1 MRPRLQTLPNLND
14 GLFETLIVTNSVPLS
29 FGARTT
35 YPKELR
41 TILVT
46 SLQRSLGKSL
56 STGIVGFI
64 LTVSL
69 VSSAAAREKFAAYP
83 SLPSG
88 YTSIKVFD
96 RQGKFV
102 GRIPAEDKY
111 WVSIDRIPAFLQK
124 AVVAIED
131 SRFYEHSGIDIR
143 GIARALVKD
152 VMKGKMAEGGSTITQ
167 QLIKN
172 KLLSGEKTLDRK
184 LKEAQLAME
193 YERKYTKKQI
203 LEMYLNE
210 IYYGNGAWGIAQ
222 ASRLYF
228 DKTPEQLSEAECALL
243 AGVPKNPSRYNP
255 LAKSSAAGARRN
267 LVIARMAE
275 LNIITQR
282 KKHALSARPVTFVKR
297 GEAPQYMAH
306 IRNKLIER
314 YGANIIE
321 QGGLEVTSAMDL
333 TMQKQAEKILREG
346 VRRISPDLQ
355 GALVSLDP
363 ATGDV
368 LAAVGGVDLTRNS
381 YNRAFYARRQPGSAI
396 KPLIYAAA
404 LEKGITA
411 GSMWNDSPVTYN
423 RGNGD
428 VWQPQNYGN
437 ERQGELSLRKA
448 LAYSN
453 NIIAVKVLDTV
464 GVSYF
469 TGFAGNM
476 GLSLHDGNGLSL
488 ALGTEEVTLSD
499 LVSSYAPLANGG
511 SRPVPRTIVRI
522 YDRNRNAWTENP
534 PSVSRALSPAA
545 AFITTQMLKDVMT
558 YGTAK
563 SLKTFGR
570 ERPSAG
576 KTGTTNDY
584 RDAWFIGYTP
594 QLVTGVWVGYDK
606 PRPGGR
612 GFTGGAI
619 SAPIWGRFMR
629 SALAAKPAVDFS
641 KPDTVVSVSIDP
653 ATGCP
658 ATPDSPSKR
667 EEFFA
672 AGTQPTDNCPE
683 HGGDILKAPTP
694 VEPSG
699 DFLRDGKQEGQ
710 DSSMP
715 EETGAGN

>member
-1 MRPRLQTLPNLND
+1 L
-14 GLFETLIVTNSVPLS
+14 
-29 FGARTT
+29 A
-35 YPKELR
+35 
-41 TILVT
+41 T
-46 SLQRSLGKSL
+46 SRQIFVRKSL
-56 STGIVGFI
+56 AGGIVGVFLAVLI
-64 LTVSL
+64 
-69 VSSAAAREKFAAYP
+69 VSSAAAREKFAANP

-96 RQGKFV
+96 RQGKYV
-102 GRIPAEDKY
+102 GRIPAEGKY
-111 WVSIDRIPAFLQK
+111 WVSIDHIPSFLQK

-152 VMKGKMAEGGSTITQ
+152 VIKGKMVEGGSTITQ

-228 DKTPEQLSEAECALL
+228 DKNPEQLTEAECALL
-243 AGVPKNPSRYNP
+243 AGIPKNPSRYNP
-255 LAKSSAAGARRN
+255 LAKSSDAGARRN

-282 KKHALSARPVTFVKR
+282 KKHALSARPVTFVKP

-306 IRNKLIER
+306 IRNKLVER
-314 YGANIIE
+314 YGENIIE
-321 QGGLEVTSAMDL
+321 QGGLEVTAAMDL
-333 TMQKQAEKILREG
+333 AIQKVAEKTLQEG
-346 VRRISPDLQ
+346 VARISPGLQ
-355 GALVSLDP
+355 GALLSLDP

-368 LAAVGGVDLTRNS
+368 LAAVGGVDLSRNS

-411 GSMWNDSPVTYN
+411 GSMWNDSPVPYN
-423 RGNGD
+423 RGNGE
-428 VWQPQNYGN
+428 VWQPENYGN
-437 ERQGELSLRKA
+437 ERHGELSLRKA

-453 NIIAVKVLDTV
+453 NIIAVKVLDAI
-464 GVSYF
+464 GVPYF
-469 TGFAGNM
+469 TGFAGNL
-476 GLSLHDGNGLSL
+476 GISLHDGNGLSL

-499 LVSSYAPLANGG
+499 LVSAYAPLANGG
-511 SRPVPRTIVRI
+511 SRPVPRTIIRI
-522 YDRNRNAWTENP
+522 YDRNRNTWTENP
-534 PSVSRALSPAA
+534 PSVSPVLSPAS
-545 AFITTQMLKDVMT
+545 AFITTQMLKDVMV

-563 SLKTFGR
+563 NLKSFGR

-584 RDAWFIGYTP
+584 RDAWFVGYTP

-612 GFTGGAI
+612 GFTGGAV

-629 SALAAKPAVDFS
+629 SVLASKPAVDFP

-658 ATPDSPSKR
+658 APPGSASKR
-667 EEFFA
+667 EEFYA
-672 AGTQPTDNCPE
+672 AGTQPTEGCPE
-683 HGGDILKAPTP
+683 PGGGLLKASAPG
-694 VEPSG
+694 EPSG
-699 DFLRDGKQEGQ
+699 EFRNEMKPEGQ
-710 DSSMP
+710 NPPPP
-715 EETGAGN
+715 EGTGDVQ